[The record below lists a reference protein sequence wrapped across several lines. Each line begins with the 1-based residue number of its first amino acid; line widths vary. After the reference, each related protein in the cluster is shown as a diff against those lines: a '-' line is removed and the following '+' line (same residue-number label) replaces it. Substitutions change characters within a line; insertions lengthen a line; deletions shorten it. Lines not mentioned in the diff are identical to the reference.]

1 MNFFDYLN
9 NINNSENDIMHTED
23 DRKAYNSFMINR
35 GLSYF
40 PDTVLQANLMNMNY
54 HTDVRLQYD
63 VLRSSVRKKKRFSK
77 WVKAEK
83 QDNLQLI
90 EDYYNCS
97 LQKAKDYVSLLS
109 TQDINTI
116 KDRMDCGGV
125 GLRKNKL

>member
-9 NINNSENDIMHTED
+9 NINSSENDIMHTED
-23 DRKAYNSFMINR
+23 DRKAYNSYMINR

-63 VLRSSVRKKKRFSK
+63 FLRSSVRKKKRFSK
-77 WVKAEK
+77 WFKAEK

-90 EDYYNCS
+90 ADYYNCS

>member
-23 DRKAYNSFMINR
+23 DRKAYNSYMINR

-63 VLRSSVRKKKRFSK
+63 FLRSSVRKKKRFSK
-77 WVKAEK
+77 WFKAEK

-90 EDYYNCS
+90 ADYYNCS

-116 KDRMDCGGV
+116 KDRMDRGGV

>member
-9 NINNSENDIMHTED
+9 NINSSENDIMHTED
-23 DRKAYNSFMINR
+23 DRKAYNSYMINR

-63 VLRSSVRKKKRFSK
+63 FLRSSVRKKKRFSK
-77 WVKAEK
+77 WFKAEK

-90 EDYYNCS
+90 ADYYNCS
-97 LQKAKDYVSLLS
+97 LHKAKDYASLLS
-109 TQDINTI
+109 MQDINTI

>member
-23 DRKAYNSFMINR
+23 DRKAYNSYMINR

-63 VLRSSVRKKKRFSK
+63 FLRSSVRKKKRFSK
-77 WVKAEK
+77 WFKAEK
-83 QDNLQLI
+83 QDNLQMI
-90 EDYYNCS
+90 ADYYNCS

-109 TQDINTI
+109 AQDINTI